1 MLHASP
7 NSGTAPLT
15 VTFSLLTDFQTTHV
29 SFDAD
34 GNGEIDYN
42 SPQLNKQI
50 FTFTDP
56 GVYVAIGTAFDAQ
69 GNQFGADAIIQ
80 VFDSSQLDIILKA
93 KWLAMKDAL
102 RVGNIELA
110 LNEIVTRSRSRYEE
124 AFQIIATQL
133 PNIDQILPNIS
144 VGSHWE
150 SLGSLRSI
158 RIDDGLG
165 MSFEVRFAIDGDG
178 IWRMETF

>member
-1 MLHASP
+1 
-7 NSGTAPLT
+7 
-15 VTFSLLTDFQTTHV
+15 VSL
-29 SFDAD
+29 DAD

-56 GVYVAIGTAFDAQ
+56 GVYVAMSTAFDAQ

-93 KWLAMKDAL
+93 KWVAMKDGL

-110 LNEIVTRSRSRYEE
+110 LNEIVARSRSRYEE

-144 VGSHWE
+144 LVRIGNLSAVYE
-150 SLGSLRSI
+150 AI
-158 RIDDGLG
+158 RMDDGLG